1 MGLRAS
7 GDGGTVKYGS
17 DFAVSFAIIREFSV
31 DFMDPPAEVACM
43 ADRRI
48 LFVAI
53 AIGFA
58 AGAAP
63 SFVRAD
69 EAAAIEFFER
79 KIRPVLVEHCYE
91 CHAESSDELQGD
103 LRLDTREAIRAGGP
117 SGSTVTPGK
126 PAESLLLEAIRYE
139 SLEMP
144 PQGKLPDSVI
154 RDFERWIA
162 DGAVDPREGDVLA
175 TQEVDLQQ
183 GRQFWS
189 FQPLDATVPRGAEL
203 DGSGTTIDRF
213 IRARQLEQDLSSN
226 PPASPEILVRRL
238 YFDLVGMPPTPV
250 QVRDFLADESPDTY
264 SRLVERLLASSEF
277 GQQWGRHWLDVVRY
291 SDSSGGG
298 RTRIFQ
304 HAWRYRDYVIK
315 AFNEDRP
322 YDRFVAE
329 QLAGDLMPYQSDE
342 LRRQQLTAT
351 GFLALGPTNYELQ
364 DKELLRMEVVDEQL
378 DTLGRA
384 MLGMTIGCARCH
396 DHKFDPIGIADYY
409 AMAGIFRSTKTL
421 MHANVS
427 NPIMRDLPVNPEH
440 QQHLD
445 AHMQKVKALKSVIAD
460 LEAKLKDVDSQSS
473 SAVAAESLPGIVVDN
488 IAADVVGSWTPSSH
502 TPRYVGAGY
511 LHDQNQQKGDSQA
524 AFIAQIPASGNY
536 EIRVAY
542 SAGTNRAA
550 RVPVV
555 IHLSDRQETIFID
568 QTVAPP
574 IDGLFRSLGQYE
586 LQQGET
592 VKVVVQNRGTQGHV
606 IVDAVQWLN
615 LTEDGNAEDGNVEQ
629 PVSEVALQTQ
639 ALEKQLEE
647 HRGELKRLE
656 SDAPKPPDRVMSVQE
671 EEDPED
677 AFICVRGNV
686 HNRGDDVARGFLRV
700 VDRDGDWKIEEN
712 ESGRRELAEWICSDE
727 NPLASRVLAN
737 RVWHHLFGTGLVG
750 TPDNFG
756 FTGKRPTHPFLLD
769 YLAVRLIDS
778 GWSVKALVREVVHSE
793 TYRMSS
799 EPNARAA
806 EVDPDNRLFC
816 RQNRRRLT
824 AEQIRD
830 AILVSSGRLDRRM
843 GGPSVAAGTKSEFG
857 YVYTGHRRGV
867 YVPVFRSTLSDL
879 FEVFDVADPNIVV
892 GKRNVST
899 RATQALFMMNSPFI
913 VEQASHLSEEALRAV
928 SSDQERMNWLY
939 RRVLGREA
947 TENELA
953 ETWRFLGELKESGA
967 SSADSWTL
975 VSQALFAC
983 LDFRYIH

>member
-1 MGLRAS
+1 MGFRAS
-7 GDGGTVKYGS
+7 GGGGSGKSGS
-17 DFAVSFAIIREFSV
+17 DFAVSFAIIRALQLTSWI
-31 DFMDPPAEVACM
+31 PAEVASM

-53 AIGFA
+53 GFA
-58 AGAAP
+58 VAAAP
-63 SFVRAD
+63 GLVRAD
-69 EAAAIEFFER
+69 EAADIEFFER

-91 CHAESSDELQGD
+91 CHAESSEELQGD

-117 SGSTVTPGK
+117 SGAAVTPGE
-126 PAESLLLEAIRYE
+126 PSESLLLDAIRYE
-139 SLEMP
+139 SFEMP
-144 PQGKLPDSVI
+144 PQGKLPDNVI

-162 DGAVDPREGDVLA
+162 NGAVDPREGSTLEK
-175 TQEVDLQQ
+175 QGVDLEQ
-183 GRQFWS
+183 GRKFWA
-189 FQPLDATVPRGAEL
+189 FQPLDATVPQGAEL

-213 IRARQLEQDLSSN
+213 IRARQREQDLDSN

-238 YFDLVGMPPTPV
+238 YFDLVGIPPTPA
-250 QVRDFLADESPDTY
+250 QVRDFLADESPDAY

-277 GQQWGRHWLDVVRY
+277 GQHWGRHWLDVVRY
-291 SDSSGGG
+291 SDSSGGA

-304 HAWRYRDYVIK
+304 HAWRYRDYVIQ

-329 QLAGDLMPYQSDE
+329 QLAGDLMPYQSEE

-421 MHANVS
+421 NHANVS
-427 NPIMRDLPVNPEH
+427 NPIMRDLPVAPEH
-440 QQHLD
+440 QQRLD
-445 AHMQKVKALKSVIAD
+445 THTKQVKALKTVIAD
-460 LEAKLKDVDSQSS
+460 LEAKLKGIDSQSS
-473 SAVAAESLPGIVVDN
+473 PAVAADSLPGIVVDN
-488 IAADVVGSWTPSSH
+488 TAAEVVGSWTPSSH

-524 AFIAQIPASGNY
+524 TFVTQIPVSGNY

-542 SAGTNRAA
+542 SAGTNRAP

-555 IHLSDRQETIFID
+555 IQLSGRQETVFVD

-574 IDGLFRSLGQYE
+574 IDGLFHSLGQYE
-586 LQQGET
+586 LQQEET

-615 LTEDGNAEDGNVEQ
+615 LTADENDDDGNVDQ
-629 PVSEVALQTQ
+629 SASEVALQTQ

-647 HRGELKRLE
+647 HRTELKRLE
-656 SDAPKPPDRVMSVQE
+656 SDAPKPPDLVMSVQE
-671 EEDPED
+671 EEDPKD
-677 AFICVRGNV
+677 AFICIRGNV
-686 HNRGDDVARGFLRV
+686 HNRGDDVGRGFLRV
-700 VDRDGDWKIEEN
+700 VTPDRDWEIEES

-737 RVWHHLFGTGLVG
+737 RVWHHLFGNGLVR

-756 FTGKRPTHPFLLD
+756 YTGERPTHPFLLD

-793 TYRMSS
+793 TYRLSS
-799 EPNARAA
+799 ARHVRAA
-806 EVDPDNRLFC
+806 EIDPDNRLLF
-816 RQNRRRLT
+816 RQNRRRLA

-830 AILVSSGRLDRRM
+830 AILVSSGRLDRQI
-843 GGPSVAAGTKSEFG
+843 GGPSIAAGTKTEFG
-857 YVYTGHRRGV
+857 YAFAGYRRGV
-867 YVPVFRSTLSDL
+867 YVPVFRSTFSDL

-892 GKRNVST
+892 GKRNVTT
-899 RATQALFMMNSPFI
+899 RASQALFMMNSPFI
-913 VEQASHLSEEALRAV
+913 VEHASHLAEEALRTV
-928 SSDQERMNWLY
+928 SSDQERMKWLY

-947 TENELA
+947 TENELV
-953 ETWRFLGELKESGA
+953 ETWRFFGELQESGA
-967 SSADSWTL
+967 SSSDSWTL